1 MKPTRARLSN
11 PNFSRAEFFL
21 CPLLFIYKD
30 VVKMTKQQKQVITE
44 MRECGVPIPSIAE
57 QLGISANTIKSYC
70 QRHGILPLNKPR
82 RNIRFCLQ
90 CQTEIPQTPHRK
102 EKKFCCDKCRQL
114 WWTEHSSIIC
124 RNSQIE
130 LICPVCTKT
139 FQSYKSKHRKFCSR
153 TCYGKSK
160 EVSHERR
167 DVQ

>member
-11 PNFSRAEFFL
+11 PNFSRAESLL

-30 VVKMTKQQKQVITE
+30 VVKMTKQQKQIIAE
-44 MRECGVPIPSIAE
+44 LRESGVPISSISE

-90 CQTEIPQTPHRK
+90 CHIEIPQTPHRK

-114 WWTEHSSIIC
+114 WWTRHSAIIQ
-124 RNSQIE
+124 RRSQIK
-130 LICPVCTKT
+130 LTCPVCGRT
-139 FQSYKSKHRKFCSR
+139 FQSNKSKHRKF
-153 TCYGKSK
+153 
-160 EVSHERR
+160 
-167 DVQ
+167 